1 MRWIISLLTLLTTI
15 LMASAGA
22 FAAAEIGQPAPA
34 LVVPELSGD
43 TFDLTSERGRVV
55 IINFWATWCPPCR
68 EEMPALDAF
77 YRRYHDKGLVMLGL
91 SADRPHDRSDVAKAM
106 ESFSYPAGMMRD
118 AKTNGFGSPATV
130 PTTLV
135 VDRDGI
141 LRVRMTADEDKV
153 TEDSLAKAVLPW
165 LSPKPAPAGINTPSG
180 STAP

>member
-1 MRWIISLLTLLTTI
+1 MRRITLLLTFLATMS
-15 LMASAGA
+15 MASVGA

-34 LVVPELSGD
+34 LVVPELGGQ
-43 TFDLTSERGRVV
+43 TFNLTAERGSVV

-68 EEMPALDAF
+68 DEMPALDAF
-77 YRRYHDKGLVMLGL
+77 YRRYHDEGLVMLGL

-106 ESFSYPAGMMRD
+106 ESFSYPAAMMRD

-153 TEDSLAKAVLPW
+153 TEDSLAKAVMPW
-165 LSPKPAPAGINTPSG
+165 LSPKPPPTGANGSSG
-180 STAP
+180 ATAP

>member
-1 MRWIISLLTLLTTI
+1 MRWIISLLTLLMTM
-15 LMASAGA
+15 LPASAGA

-43 TFDLTSERGRVV
+43 TFDLTSERGSVV

-165 LSPKPAPAGINTPSG
+165 LSPKPAPAGING
-180 STAP
+180 STGATAP